1 MSTRYLFASI
11 CLLLAS
17 GTGAVSSSGSSPVPG
32 SVTAATPPVA
42 ATSSSRT
49 TVKRPDWLDVDRVTM
64 EQYMELA
71 KQRHREAIAKA
82 REAYNVLES
91 PDFFEPDQSLLSQL
105 ALKPRIVESS
115 GRLPD
120 FHDELDKKLFVT
132 SPLPLFTPQE
142 CQDCIDKAEAHFAQT
157 NQGEWTQLP
166 SGQYNVAGFWIRDI
180 PAVHQWFLQM
190 LQSRLFPLLAQ
201 TFPEFCDSSLQ
212 DLVVDNAYVFKY
224 TPETGRRT
232 DVHTDS
238 GCLSFTI
245 SLNSKDD
252 YEGGGTWFEGLQP
265 DEDHD
270 TTDSGSNSKKSSQV
284 IEMDV
289 GQCTVR
295 PGGVRHCGHAVT
307 QGTRYIIGGFCMH
320 AKKIE
325 YVRMLLGIGSQGNSL
340 KERQT
345 ALEVAIALNPG
356 FDGPYTNLADLLY
369 QEGKKEKAKQVL
381 EYCLEHV
388 NPQCGEVAYTL
399 GGIHYEQGSLDQAK
413 KCMERCLQVDDSD
426 VEAMLVMA
434 QISASEG
441 NKQEERQWNE
451 RIVGTPGASDKATA
465 SAYCNLGVLYE
476 GENLEIEYYHKA
488 LALRPELFAPRYSLA
503 CAYACREQWDEAAQE
518 FRQALT
524 YGASDDE
531 QEMRAI
537 KAAYQVAQQKIR
549 RDHPQGVTSRE
560 AMIQLIQ
567 EIIGA
572 DNFDKLAAAT
582 QR

>member
-11 CLLLAS
+11 ILLLSS
-17 GTGAVSSSGSSPVPG
+17 GTGAVSSGSSLVPG
-32 SVTAATPPVA
+32 TATASTTAAG
-42 ATSSSRT
+42 SKHE
-49 TVKRPDWLDVDRVTM
+49 VKRPDWLDVDRVTI

-82 REAYNVLES
+82 RQAYNVLEA
-91 PDFFEPDQSLLSQL
+91 PGFEPDQSLLSQL
-105 ALKPRIVESS
+105 ALKPRIVQSS

-120 FHDELDKKLFVT
+120 FQDELDKKLFVT
-132 SPLPLFTPQE
+132 SPIPLFTQQE
-142 CQDCIDKAEAHFAQT
+142 CQDCIDKAEAHFAET
-157 NQGEWTQLP
+157 SQGEWTQLP
-166 SGQYNVAGFWIRDI
+166 SGQYDVAGFWIRDI
-180 PAVHQWFLQM
+180 PAVHAWFLKM
-190 LQSRLFPLLAQ
+190 LQTRLFPLLAQ
-201 TFPEFCDSSLQ
+201 TFPEFCDSSVQ
-212 DLVVDNAYVFKY
+212 DLVVDNAYLFKY

-245 SLNSKDD
+245 SLNSNND

-265 DEDHD
+265 DEDNVD
-270 TTDSGSNSKKSSQV
+270 PNKNGQV

-307 QGTRYIIGGFCMH
+307 KGTRYIIGGFCMQ

-325 YVRMLLGIGSQGNSL
+325 YVRMLLGIGTQGNTVQ
-340 KERQT
+340 ERQT

-369 QEGKKEKAKQVL
+369 KQGKKEKAKQVL

-399 GGIHYEQGSLDQAK
+399 GSIHYEQGALDQAK
-413 KCMERCLQVDDSD
+413 NCMERCLQVDDSD
-426 VEAMLVMA
+426 VEAMLLMA

-465 SAYCNLGVLYE
+465 SAYCNLGVLHE
-476 GENLEIEYYHKA
+476 GEDLEIEYYLKS
-488 LALRPELFAPRYSLA
+488 LAVRPEIFAPRYSLA

-518 FRQALT
+518 FRQALA
-524 YGASDDE
+524 YGASDAE

-537 KAAYQVAQQKIR
+537 KAAYQCAQQKIR
-549 RDHPQGVTSRE
+549 KEHPQGVASRDT
-560 AMIQLIQ
+560 MIQLIQ
-567 EIIGA
+567 DIMGA